1 MTALDYF
8 VTLNFAFIFAT
19 IVQFAIV
26 HYFTKIGSGEYYIP
40 PPEIL
45 KRLEVARKEAADKDK
60 DDTKHN
66 QCNEN
71 EEGIENVVDDVAT
84 ERHESNRDMRTTRHV
99 SDLRQ
104 VTNERLTDD
113 EETTERDFGN
123 KALMGNHVSLQN
135 ASTSSQRLAIN
146 VSGGFDV
153 RGDLSKQQVTVYPS
167 SKATHSLSLLM
178 KSLDDDTRKEM
189 TFQPSSHG
197 QQTSGYLS
205 ERFSSTDKVEVGSS
219 SRSRRLH
226 RESHRQ
232 DAEATKSACPK
243 RQHQLHHMSTSETKS
258 PSLSSSVVRP
268 QQPSNSLMEGSSEKK
283 NKILVDQ
290 IPQTSSSMEEDGETF
305 RDYCPIHVS
314 VLNKWT
320 FSLKLEKRQTD
331 LFFGSQKLHFFLIL
345 SKQVNSLF
353 FSRKRGFLE
362 DVSWDAPLLLSMS
375 LFFSICFY
383 TILRIHLY
391 IICISLCLSPI
402 KLQANFLLCNSNF
415 GQKHLQKK
423 YAWIVSFSLKSPFSL
438 SHVLVYQR
446 PTCVLLVTS

>member
-1 MTALDYF
+1 MSSQSVDSYHVLVRHVYSLRLFFICPSFVHYLSITTSTAGIMSVLTMTFLGLETRNDLPKVSYMTALDYF

-362 DVSWDAPLLLSMS
+362 DVS
-375 LFFSICFY
+375 
-383 TILRIHLY
+383 
-391 IICISLCLSPI
+391 
-402 KLQANFLLCNSNF
+402 
-415 GQKHLQKK
+415 
-423 YAWIVSFSLKSPFSL
+423 
-438 SHVLVYQR
+438 
-446 PTCVLLVTS
+446 